1 MIERQKIRRR
11 IQKKGE
17 REKRRIKNS
26 LLDTYKY
33 IEGVK
38 K

>member
-17 REKRRIKNS
+17 REKGRIKNS
-26 LLDTYKY
+26 LLDT
-33 IEGVK
+33 
-38 K
+38 